1 MAALKQDENPFSAVK
16 NAASHHTR
24 TVMLSTADGAP
35 LELQIAVIK
44 S

>member
-16 NAASHHTR
+16 NAASYHTR
-24 TVMLSTADGAP
+24 TVTPSTADEAP
-35 LELQIAVIK
+35 LESHIVVIK